1 MNNKIKK
8 ILSESTAYEQGK
20 IREENKLYNNIR
32 KLIDEFNE
40 IKNLVNQKENQISDM
55 TEDKNIL
62 INFNNK
68 LIYENNLLKQHINKL
83 IINIDLYINQNH
95 LAVKKINELEN
106 FIDDMKNDS

>member
-1 MNNKIKK
+1 MN
-8 ILSESTAYEQGK
+8 
-20 IREENKLYNNIR
+20 
-32 KLIDEFNE
+32 
-40 IKNLVNQKENQISDM
+40 M

-106 FIDDMKNDS
+106 FIENNNL

>member
-1 MNNKIKK
+1 M
-8 ILSESTAYEQGK
+8 
-20 IREENKLYNNIR
+20 
-32 KLIDEFNE
+32 
-40 IKNLVNQKENQISDM
+40 DM

-106 FIDDMKNDS
+106 

>member
-1 MNNKIKK
+1 M
-8 ILSESTAYEQGK
+8 
-20 IREENKLYNNIR
+20 YNNIR

-95 LAVKKINELEN
+95 LAAKKINELEN